1 MIYEELLKRVT
12 DSIVVVFCKLY
23 KLLGLSEFFL
33 PNIKDT
39 VHSGL
44 YSVADNHFGELC
56 KYM

>member
-1 MIYEELLKRVT
+1 MIYEELLKCVT
-12 DSIVVVFCKLY
+12 DSIVVFFKLY
-23 KLLGLSEFFL
+23 IFLGLSEFCL

-44 YSVADNHFGELC
+44 FSVVDNHFGELC